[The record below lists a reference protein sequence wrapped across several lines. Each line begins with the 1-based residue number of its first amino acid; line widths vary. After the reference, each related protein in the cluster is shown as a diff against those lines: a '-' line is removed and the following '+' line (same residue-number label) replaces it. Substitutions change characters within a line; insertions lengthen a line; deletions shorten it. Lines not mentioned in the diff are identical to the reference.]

1 MTSALLRSVI
11 IVCAVM
17 LAIAIGFAGD
27 ALAHS
32 SSKLEKEISDAVDV
46 ATTEAKAMLDTCMES
61 LDKARNS
68 NALLIETNARLTSQ
82 MDAGKLDSLVSGAE
96 LLSRLSECEFRTRE
110 LEDSITEKQNQI
122 NELEYEVETYSDE
135 VRQALEE
142 LQALIDRQKAGR
154 AEADAIQSA
163 LHALADEFAV
173 EFEYSIRE
181 GVIAYELRPGYFS
194 VMLRNALLFKPGGVD
209 VTTKGKG
216 MLRRVA
222 GALKSMDNLNDW
234 DITIAGHTDNI
245 APGKSLR
252 KLFPTNWEISQARA
266 ANIVHYL
273 VDDEGFEPARLGAKG
288 YGEYRPVVSNKTRQ
302 GRAEN
307 LRLVISVVRALDAP
321 PALKTPDMGLDVG
334 VEFGSEAGP
343 EPEPETPGIG
353 PAVEHLLEPEPQ
365 KQENN

>member
-1 MTSALLRSVI
+1 
-11 IVCAVM
+11 M

-61 LDKARNS
+61 LDKSRNS

-122 NELEYEVETYSDE
+122 SELEYEVETYSDE
-135 VRQALEE
+135 VRAALE
-142 LQALIDRQKAGR
+142 QMQYLIERQKAGR
-154 AEADAIQSA
+154 AEADAIQEE

-173 EFEYSIRE
+173 EFENSIRE
-181 GVIAYELRPGYFS
+181 GMIAYELRPGYFS
-194 VMLRNALLFKPGGVD
+194 VTLRNALLFKPGGVD

-216 MLRRVA
+216 MLRRVS
-222 GALKSMDNLNDW
+222 GALKSMDNLNNW
-234 DITIAGHTDNI
+234 DITVSGHTDNI

-252 KLFPTNWEISQARA
+252 KLFLTNWEMSQARA
-266 ANIVHYL
+266 VNVVHYL

-288 YGEYRPVVSNKTRQ
+288 YGEHRPEVSNKTRV
-302 GRAEN
+302 GRAKN

-321 PALKTPDMGLDVG
+321 PALIAPDIGAEFESEFD
-334 VEFGSEAGP
+334 VEFGQETETGP
-343 EPEPETPGIG
+343 ETGPGIG
-353 PAVEHLLEPEPQ
+353 PAVEHLLDPVLEPEPQ
-365 KQENN
+365 VQESN